1 MCIGIQKDILVFP
14 IQEYIVYC
22 IQEYILYCTQEYTCI
37 VYRSIFYI
45 VSRSIFCIVCR
56 SIFVC
61 IGMQE
66 KEESWL
72 SEFTLMPYGAC
83 HQVIRRAE
91 DWVEYTQPYT
101 DNWTTRY
108 SR

>member
-1 MCIGIQKDILVFP
+1 M
-14 IQEYIVYC
+14 
-22 IQEYILYCTQEYTCI
+22 
-37 VYRSIFYI
+37 
-45 VSRSIFCIVCR
+45 
-56 SIFVC
+56 C